1 MRPKA
6 ASKTRF
12 ELIFTN
18 TNRRGRPVKLKS
30 KHLLGGALLGLSAAV
45 VAPAQANDTVKQLLT
60 IMHENGQITDE
71 QFEILMQGA
80 AQPAPAANID
90 EQVAKAVEEKTKNL
104 PKVTMK
110 GKFKVESQ
118 DGQHSFQPIGR
129 IFWDYNSADDD
140 GVSEVVD
147 GGELRRAR
155 LGFQAQFFKNWK
167 AKLEYDFGG
176 GDADLKDGWISY
188 NSKIANGDKYS
199 LKFGQHHVP
208 FGFNTISSSKY
219 MSFLRRP
226 LFADGPL
233 SPARQVGAAFRLDG
247 DRYLVHAGLFIPEQ
261 DGGETDVNHDDTRTY
276 AVRVAGTPV
285 KVDKNHLLHIGG
297 SYMHIDQNDNTL
309 RVRQRAVTH
318 LDDRLFNTGQMM
330 VDSVNAFDLEFLG
343 IYGSA
348 HVLGEYV
355 YWDLDQQTAGAADS
369 LSAWSI
375 EAGYFLTGESMKYK
389 KGQFSGVSPKSP
401 FMKGSGIGA
410 WQAVVRYE
418 TMDLNDGNTFGGDGD
433 VISVGLNWTPVKN
446 VRFMATWNKLLDFET
461 ATDLGAEPSNFGLR
475 AMVYW

>member
-1 MRPKA
+1 M
-6 ASKTRF
+6 
-12 ELIFTN
+12 
-18 TNRRGRPVKLKS
+18 KLKS
-30 KHLLGGALLGLSAAV
+30 KQLLGGALLGLSTAMV
-45 VAPAQANDTVKQLLT
+45 TPAYAANDTIKNLLT

-71 QFEILMQGA
+71 QFQILMDGTAEDTTSSVDTEA
-80 AQPAPAANID
+80 AIT
-90 EQVAKAVEEKTKNL
+90 KAVDEKMKDL

-129 IFWDYNSADDD
+129 IFWDYNSAD
-140 GVSEVVD
+140 SEGIPEIMD

-155 LGFQAQFFKNWK
+155 LGFQAQFFKNWQ
-167 AKLEYDFGG
+167 AKLEYDFSGS
-176 GDADLKDGWISY
+176 DADLKDGWISY
-188 NSKIANGDKYS
+188 NGKLGDAGKYNVK
-199 LKFGQHHVP
+199 LGQHHVP

-247 DRYLVHAGLFIPEQ
+247 DRYLVHAGMFIPEQ
-261 DGGETDVNHDDTRTY
+261 DGGATDVNHDDTRTY
-276 AVRVAGTPV
+276 ALRVAGTPV
-285 KVDKNHLLHIGG
+285 KIDDTHLLHVGG

-309 RVRQRAVTH
+309 RVRQRALTH
-318 LDDRLFNTGQMM
+318 LDDRLFNTNQMM

-355 YWDLDQQTAGAADS
+355 NWDLDQTTAGAADT

-375 EAGYFLTGESMKYK
+375 EAGFFLTGESMKYK
-389 KGQFSGVSPKSP
+389 KGQFSGVSPKSA
-401 FMKGSGIGA
+401 FMKGSGLGA

-418 TMDLNDGNTFGGDGD
+418 NMDLNDGSTFGGDGD
-433 VISVGLNWTPVKN
+433 VLSIGLNWTPIKN
-446 VRFMATWNKLLDFET
+446 VRFMATWSQLMDFNNG
-461 ATDLGAEPSNFGLR
+461 GASYEDPSNVGLR